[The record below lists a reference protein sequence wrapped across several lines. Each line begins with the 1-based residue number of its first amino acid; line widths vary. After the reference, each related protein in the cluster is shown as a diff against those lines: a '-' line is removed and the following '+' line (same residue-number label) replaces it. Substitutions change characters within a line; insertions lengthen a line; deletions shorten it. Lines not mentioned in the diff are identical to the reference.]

1 MCMPVIKKYYT
12 GLRIA
17 TQKTI
22 SEMISLINNVSSFSL
37 PNVSQIKIP
46 AVGVEKGQ
54 KAKRLKYRKG
64 DGERRPLEAQVAGP

>member
-54 KAKRLKYRKG
+54 ENHWVGSTKSQ
-64 DGERRPLEAQVAGP
+64 EIEI